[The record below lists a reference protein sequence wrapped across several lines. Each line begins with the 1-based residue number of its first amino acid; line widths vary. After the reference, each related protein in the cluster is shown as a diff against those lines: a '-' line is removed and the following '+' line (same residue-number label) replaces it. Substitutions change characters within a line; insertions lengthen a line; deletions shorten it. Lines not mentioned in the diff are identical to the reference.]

1 MPLLIALLVAALSV
15 VFGAVVGPPLGRA
28 VVDNWRATL
37 SWLLAGVGGALLFW
51 HLGR

>member
-1 MPLLIALLVAALSV
+1 
-15 VFGAVVGPPLGRA
+15 
-28 VVDNWRATL
+28 VDNWRATL